1 MYLIIGAGGFLGSY
15 LIKNI
20 LAETEDNILATDM
33 FVPSA
38 PSSDRVQWKK
48 CDITSREDLQ
58 NLNEEVKASDHLK
71 VVYLAAYHHPD
82 KVLQNPRLAWN
93 INITALSEFLNTIE
107 NIETLYYPSTEVVYG
122 QGVEG
127 HKFTEN
133 DPLNPSNRYGEHK
146 TVAERMVNVAGFNVV
161 RFPVLMGP
169 SLALGKKHFYDEI
182 RQTLEQGNDI
192 EMFTDN
198 LRSMI
203 DFDTAARMVVRL
215 IETPSARSAKIV
227 NIAGDEALSKYEF
240 ACRLAAK
247 YNLDK
252 KHIIPISMDDDNK
265 IFTAKRSKETLLDN
279 SLLKQLLNLSELKIK
294 I

>member
-20 LAETEDNILATDM
+20 LAETGDSILATDM

-38 PSSDRVQWKK
+38 PSSDRVRWKK

-58 NLNEEVKASDHLK
+58 SLNDEVKTAEHLK

-82 KVLQNPRLAWN
+82 KVLQNPSLAWN
-93 INITALSEFLNTIE
+93 INITALSEFLNTVE

-169 SLALGKKHFYDEI
+169 SLAAGKKHFYDEI
-182 RQTLEQGNDI
+182 RQTLEQGSDI

-227 NIAGDEALSKYEF
+227 NISGDEALSKYEF
-240 ACRLAAK
+240 ACRLADK
-247 YNLDK
+247 YDLDK
-252 KHIIPISMDDDNK
+252 KHIIPISMDDDKK